1 MKKLAAGGAFLAA
14 LLMLTGCSAKQVDI
28 AATGATAVPGAGNL
42 YRFCDGSTLIYF
54 SNWGDTTN
62 DEYEFIV
69 YNGCS
74 TDPNAKTETNN
85 LPDSENN

>member
-1 MKKLAAGGAFLAA
+1 MKRIAAGGAVVAA
-14 LLMLTGCSAKQVDI
+14 LIALSGCSAKQIDI
-28 AATGATAVPGAGNL
+28 AATGAVQVPGAGNL

-54 SNWGDTTN
+54 SNYGN
-62 DEYEFIV
+62 GSQDEYEFIV

-85 LPDSENN
+85 LPDSGN

>member
-1 MKKLAAGGAFLAA
+1 MKRLAAGVAFLAA
-14 LLMLTGCSAKQVDI
+14 VLTLSGCSAKQVDI
-28 AATGATAVPGAGNL
+28 AATKAQQVPGAGNL

-54 SNWGDTTN
+54 SNWGDGSN